1 MCMQHRDPRP
11 ATGTQ
16 PAEPRAVHAE
26 DATQASGQTERR
38 EAAVSYARV
47 RGPVALAELARAVEG
62 YDGLRL
68 QPKALDAKLEAMML
82 ATASRLRDYG
92 VEIPPSVARYM
103 TSFPDERLA
112 LMALHVVQL
121 GDDEVAVDFCRGLDW
136 ITEMRLVERV
146 TRSSDGEPS

>member
-1 MCMQHRDPRP
+1 MQHRDPRP

-16 PAEPRAVHAE
+16 PAESRAVHAE
-26 DATQASGQTERR
+26 DPNLNQAERR
-38 EAAVSYARV
+38 EAAVSYARA

-62 YDGLRL
+62 YDGMRLR
-68 QPKALDAKLEAMML
+68 PKALDAKLEAMML

-103 TSFPDERLA
+103 MSFDDARLA

-121 GDDEVAVDFCRGLDW
+121 NDDEVGVDFCRGLDW
-136 ITEMRLVERV
+136 ITEMRLA
-146 TRSSDGEPS
+146 RSSDGEPS